1 MSGNGQHDAD
11 ARVEDLN
18 SLWVG
23 LFANMAVVALVISA
37 WSNIRLPLL
46 GQKGPVQSYAF
57 GLLFGLGAIGVMLIP
72 FQLNPGFFIDLRMT
86 MIGTAA
92 FIGGPIAGL
101 VTAGVTTA
109 FRLYLGGAGAL
120 IGLMGIA
127 LACATG
133 LVGYRLKSADAPA
146 FGESVL
152 FSLVMAICA
161 MAPAFIIA
169 LSQEVYTGPQVRIP
183 YMTLVFMATLMAC
196 LALGNEIRR
205 REAEARNHMYR
216 HVIDSLPEAL
226 NVKDREGRF
235 VMANPATA
243 TLMQADSVDALIG
256 KTDFDF
262 YCQDVAAA
270 FRADEEK
277 ALKAASPIVEEQMVA
292 RMDGSRT
299 YLSTLKAPFTDIDG
313 NIIGLITHSRDITD
327 KKLLEAALTQSDRR
341 AAEALSSISDGL
353 VMFDKDLTL
362 VFCNERYRSM
372 FAMTADLRVPGT
384 PAAAILYASIARG
397 ELIGIP
403 QDEVAQWVDTALGR
417 LRQGGTVQFPLADGR
432 WIESRTRPT
441 PEGACFVI
449 CSDITA
455 AKRHELELQNMNDRL
470 SVLAETDSLTGLLN
484 RRAFDAVMAEELARV
499 ERGEGSLSLLMIDV
513 DYFKRFNDTYGHGA
527 GDTCLKTVADCLRA
541 TARRTNDRAARYGGE
556 ELALILPDTDEKA
569 AVVLAE
575 EFCER
580 LRDLGIPHSA
590 SDKGIVTVSI
600 GVATLGRGS
609 LPTDADR
616 LVARADEALY
626 TAKRDGRDGVR
637 LWEPSRPRI
646 VHSDA
651 G

>member
-1 MSGNGQHDAD
+1 
-11 ARVEDLN
+11 
-18 SLWVG
+18 
-23 LFANMAVVALVISA
+23 MAVVALVISL
-37 WSNIRLPLL
+37 WSNIRLPILE
-46 GQKGPVQSYAF
+46 QKGSVQDYAF

-101 VTAGVTTA
+101 VTAGITTA
-109 FRLYLGGAGAL
+109 FRLYLGGAGVLVGL
-120 IGLMGIA
+120 IGIA
-127 LACATG
+127 LACGTG
-133 LVGYRLKSADAPA
+133 LIGYRLKSAEAPDLK
-146 FGESVL
+146 ESLL

-161 MAPAFIIA
+161 MAPAFIVA
-169 LSQEVYTGPQVRIP
+169 LSQDIDTGPQIRLP
-183 YMTLVFMATLMAC
+183 YMTLVFMASLMAC

-205 REAEARNHMYR
+205 RETEARNHMYR

-235 VMANPATA
+235 IMANPATA
-243 TLMQADSVDALIG
+243 SLMQAENAAALIG

-262 YCQDVAAA
+262 YCEKVAAV

-277 ALKAASPIVEEQMVA
+277 ALKAAIPIVEEQMLD
-292 RMDGSRT
+292 RIDGNKS

-372 FAMTADLRVPGT
+372 FAVTADLRVPGT

-397 ELIGIP
+397 ELVGIP
-403 QDEVAQWVDTALGR
+403 QEQVGQWVDTALGR
-417 LRQGGTVQFPLADGR
+417 LKQGGTVQFPLADGR

-455 AKRHELELQNMNDRL
+455 SKQNELELQNMNVRL

-484 RRAFDAVMAEELARV
+484 RRAFDAVMADELARV
-499 ERGEGSLSLLMIDV
+499 ERGDSSLSLLMIDV

-527 GDTCLKTVADCLRA
+527 GDSCLKTVADCLRA
-541 TARRTNDRAARYGGE
+541 TARRTDDRAARYGGE

-569 AVVLAE
+569 AVILAE

-580 LRDLGIPHSA
+580 LRGLRIAHSG
-590 SDKGIVTVSI
+590 SDKGIVTVSV
-600 GVATLGRGS
+600 GVATVARGS
-609 LPTDADR
+609 IPTDAAR
-616 LVARADEALY
+616 LIARADEALY

-646 VHSDA
+646 VHSD
-651 G
+651 GGRS

>member
-1 MSGNGQHDAD
+1 
-11 ARVEDLN
+11 
-18 SLWVG
+18 
-23 LFANMAVVALVISA
+23 MAVVALVISL
-37 WSNIRLPLL
+37 WSNIRLPVF
-46 GQKGPVQSYAF
+46 GQNQSAQHYAF
-57 GLLFGLGAIGVMLIP
+57 GVLFGLGAIGAMSIP

-86 MIGTAA
+86 LIGTAA

-101 VTAGVTTA
+101 VTAAITTV
-109 FRLYLGGAGAL
+109 FRLYLGGAGVL
-120 IGLMGIA
+120 IGLIGIA
-127 LACATG
+127 LACAAG
-133 LVGYRLKSADAPA
+133 LLGYRLKSAEAPDLK
-146 FGESVL
+146 ESLL

-161 MAPAFIIA
+161 MAPAVIIA
-169 LSQEVYTGPQVRIP
+169 LAQDVYSGPQIRLP
-183 YMTLVFMATLMAC
+183 YMTLVFVATLMAC

-205 REAEARNHMYR
+205 RETEARNHMYR

-226 NVKDREGRF
+226 NVKDRDGRF
-235 VMANPATA
+235 IMANPATA
-243 TLMQADSVDALIG
+243 QLMQADSADALIG

-262 YCQDVAAA
+262 YCEDAAIA
-270 FRADEEK
+270 FQADEAK
-277 ALKAASPIVEEQMVA
+277 ALKAGSPIVEEQMLT
-292 RMDGSRT
+292 RMDGSKT
-299 YLSTLKAPFTDIDG
+299 YLSTLKAPFTDING
-313 NIIGLITHSRDITD
+313 NIIGLITHSRDTTD

-372 FAMTADLRVPGT
+372 FSVTADLRVPGT

-397 ELIGIP
+397 EFIGIP
-403 QDEVAQWVDTALGR
+403 QEQVAQWVDTALSR

-455 AKRHELELQNMNDRL
+455 SKQHELELQNMNDRL

-484 RRAFDAVMAEELARV
+484 RRAFDAVMADELARV
-499 ERGEGSLSLLMIDV
+499 ERGDSSLSLLMIDV

-527 GDTCLKTVADCLRA
+527 GDSCLKSVADCLRA
-541 TARRTNDRAARYGGE
+541 TARRTDDRVARYGGE
-556 ELALILPDTDEKA
+556 ELALILPDADEKA

-580 LRDLGIPHSA
+580 LRDLRISHTG

-600 GVATLGRGS
+600 GVATLARGS
-609 LPTDADR
+609 LPTDAAR
-616 LVARADEALY
+616 LIARADEALY

-646 VHSDA
+646 VHSD
-651 G
+651 GGRT

>member
-1 MSGNGQHDAD
+1 
-11 ARVEDLN
+11 
-18 SLWVG
+18 
-23 LFANMAVVALVISA
+23 
-37 WSNIRLPLL
+37 
-46 GQKGPVQSYAF
+46 
-57 GLLFGLGAIGVMLIP
+57 MLIP

-86 MIGTAA
+86 LIGAAA

-101 VTAGVTTA
+101 VTAGITTG
-109 FRLYLGGAGAL
+109 FRLYLGGAGVL
-120 IGLMGIA
+120 IGLFGIV
-127 LACATG
+127 LACAAG
-133 LVGYRLKSADAPA
+133 LAGYRLKSAEAPDVK
-146 FGESVL
+146 ESVL

-161 MAPAFIIA
+161 MTPTFVIA
-169 LSQEVYTGPQVRIP
+169 LSQDIDIRPQIRLP

-226 NVKDREGRF
+226 NVKDRDGRF

-243 TLMQADSVDALIG
+243 ALLQAENVDALIG

-262 YCQDVAAA
+262 FCQEVAAN

-277 ALKAASPIVEEQMVA
+277 AFAAGTPIVEEQTLDRV
-292 RMDGSRT
+292 DGSKT
-299 YLSTLKAPFTDIDG
+299 YLSTLKAPFTDIDD
-313 NIIGLITHSRDITD
+313 NIIGLITHSRDTTD

-384 PAAAILYASIARG
+384 PAAAILYASLARG
-397 ELIGIP
+397 EFVGIP
-403 QDEVAQWVDTALGR
+403 QEHVTQWVDTALAR
-417 LRQGGTVQFPLADGR
+417 LKEGGTVQFPLADGR

-455 AKRHELELQNMNDRL
+455 SKQHQLELQNMNDRL

-484 RRAFDAVMAEELARV
+484 RRAFDAVMADELARV
-499 ERGEGSLSLLMIDV
+499 ERGDSSLSLLMIDV

-527 GDTCLKTVADCLRA
+527 GDSCLRSVADCLRA
-541 TARRTNDRAARYGGE
+541 SARRTDDRAARYGGE
-556 ELALILPDTDEKA
+556 ELALILPDTDEKV
-569 AVVLAE
+569 AVGLAE
-575 EFCER
+575 ELCAR
-580 LRDLGIPHSA
+580 LRDLRIPHTG

-600 GVATLGRGS
+600 GVATLARGS
-609 LPTDADR
+609 LPTDAAR
-616 LVARADEALY
+616 LIARADEALY

-646 VHSDA
+646 VHSD
-651 G
+651 GGRS